1 MAKKKTVVDEPIVNE
16 AEIIETDKVEV
27 NAEAIIESME
37 NVETDIK
44 AEVNIEEVEAKIKEE
59 LKPLQE
65 INEQVTEL
73 AEKQKEF
80 ASTINANPEKTEE
93 IIAEEIKRTEALK
106 TEVEKIIKTT
116 DYKNN
121 KKSISNMTNWWNGMG
136 YDF

>member
-1 MAKKKTVVDEPIVNE
+1 MAKKKTVEEPIVNE
-16 AEIIETDKVEV
+16 AEVIETDKVEV

-106 TEVEKIIKTT
+106 AEVEKIIKTT
-116 DYKNN
+116 DYKNK